1 MSDTLQLTEEQQR
14 AYARFIRARDRVGLG
29 ATKPS
34 KNYSWVPLSDYSA
47 CVDVAG
53 MNHPLFVVNEPWI
66 EYREAFMAWLE
77 VEPAFRNE
85 ERMRM
90 SKGDY
95 GQADSWDEKAPS
107 VRDIYSKIK
116 EEK

>member
-1 MSDTLQLTEEQQR
+1 MIELNEIQQK
-14 AYARFIRARDRVGLG
+14 AYARFIKARDRVGLG
-29 ATKPS
+29 AVKPN

-53 MNHPLFVVNEPWI
+53 MNHPLFVQNDEWL
-66 EYREAFMAWLE
+66 EYKEAFSAWLA
-77 VEPAFRNE
+77 VEPECRDR

-90 SKGDY
+90 SRGDY
-95 GQADSWDEKAPS
+95 GTQDSWEERGNK
-107 VRDIYSKIK
+107 VTDIVNKIK